1 MSAPTRTSTNA
12 PAGTSMGASTSTSM
26 NAIPLCLTNA
36 IRAAEEKELRAIRR
50 AIRDHIGREAEPLRA
65 YRRRSER
72 ALARPS
78 EPTKAQAV
86 FSAALAA
93 DVVLIGD
100 YHTLAAAQ
108 RAALALARA
117 LARRRPLVLGL
128 EMVRT
133 EHQAALDAYAAG
145 AVSESA
151 FQNMIRYR
159 ALWPF
164 PWTSYG
170 PLLTL
175 GRQAGVRLLALDG
188 RGSLAERDRI
198 AAERIAASRAAHPE
212 ALHLAVVGDLHV
224 APPHLPAALAARRP
238 ADRLVV
244 IHQNVPDVYEKL
256 RELAPAERTSAA
268 DLGGGHF
275 CLITSTPLA
284 RERSYLAWL
293 DGGEE
298 EPVEPSVEIERIGAR
313 LAALLALPAAA
324 DQSLADVEVHV
335 RGGKSFLQ
343 ALEATGHSFADLIG
357 VRRQLAE
364 RAVAIAGPMGPIF
377 VGQPDEEHFAAAA
390 AGILQVR
397 MGEPPLRPDRPDLAF
412 READLLGAVR
422 RETFAVLAW
431 RLVEPLAGRAE
442 EPWAVAFDP
451 AAGPPPVHSELKVE
465 RRARQLRAAAG
476 AHLVRGKRFSVPTEL
491 LAESAPFRA
500 GVARAVGAHYADSL
514 LDGMA
519 RGRSSPA
526 AVAAL
531 MAPDDRPGRPR
542 ERRAF
547 LALAAL
553 AREARLA
560 GK

>member
-1 MSAPTRTSTNA
+1 MSP
-12 PAGTSMGASTSTSM
+12 STSTSPDTV
-26 NAIPLCLTNA
+26 PLCLTEA
-36 IRAAEEKELRAIRR
+36 IRTAEDRDLRAVHR
-50 AIRDHIGREAEPLRA
+50 AIRDHVGREAEPLRA
-65 YRRRSER
+65 YRRRAER
-72 ALARPS
+72 SLDRPNA
-78 EPTKAQAV
+78 PTTAHAI
-86 FSAALAA
+86 FTAALAA

-100 YHTLAAAQ
+100 YHTLPAAQ

-133 EHQAALDAYAAG
+133 EHQAALDAYATG

-151 FQNMIRYR
+151 LQNMIRYR

-170 PLLTL
+170 PLIALA
-175 GRQAGVRLLALDG
+175 REAGVSLLALDG

-198 AAERIAASRAAHPE
+198 AAERIAASRAMHPE
-212 ALHLAVVGDLHV
+212 AIHLALVGDLHV
-224 APPHLPAALAARRP
+224 APPHLPAALVARRP

-244 IHQNVPDVYEKL
+244 VHQNLTDVYENL
-256 RELAPAERTSAA
+256 RELAPGARTPAA
-268 DLGGGHF
+268 DLGGGHY

-293 DGGEE
+293 DGGEG
-298 EPVEPSVEIERIGAR
+298 EPAEVLEPAVEIERIGAR
-313 LAALLALPAAA
+313 LAALLALPEEA
-324 DQSLADVEVHV
+324 DRGLADIEVHV
-335 RGGKSFLQ
+335 RGGKSFLR
-343 ALEATGHSFADLIG
+343 ALEAAGHSFVDLIG

-364 RAVAIAGPMGPIF
+364 RAVAIAGPSGPVF
-377 VGQPDEEHFAAAA
+377 VGQPDQEHFAAAA
-390 AGILQVR
+390 AGILQAR
-397 MGEPPLRPDRPDLAF
+397 MGEPPLRPDRADLAF
-412 READLLGAVR
+412 READLLAAVR

-476 AHLVRGKRFSVPTEL
+476 VHLVRGKRFSMPAEL
-491 LAESAPFRA
+491 LCESAAVRA
-500 GVARAVGAHYADSL
+500 AVARAVGAHYADSL

-519 RGRSSPA
+519 RGRVAPA
-526 AVAAL
+526 AAAAL
-531 MAPDDRPGRPR
+531 VAPDGRPGRPR

-547 LALAAL
+547 LALATL
-553 AREARLA
+553 AREARRA
-560 GK
+560 G